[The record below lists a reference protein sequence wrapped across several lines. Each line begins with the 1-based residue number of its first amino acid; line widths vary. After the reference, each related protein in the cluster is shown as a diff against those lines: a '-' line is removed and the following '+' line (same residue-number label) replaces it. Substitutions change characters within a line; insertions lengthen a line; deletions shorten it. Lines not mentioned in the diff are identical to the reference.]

1 MVNHLGIF
9 MDSLLH
15 HNLTEAQWVSFITL
29 LVIGLPVAA
38 YILRTCLSLFNE
50 EMPSYRRAMFIIPV
64 VALGA
69 YLAFDVL
76 SYLMLLAIRDSK
88 TIQRTPYGNPG
99 FGFSQWLFTAL
110 PIKWAVVS
118 FVPFIRYTLVL
129 IVIAIAGILQVFFLT
144 IPFRKALFIF
154 AAQWAANLF
163 AYFIISN
170 VLHFAAGLMGH
181 SSGLHIDMETIHA
194 KYESVVSNDKAKD
207 AVKEANETVKT
218 GLHAVHE
225 RADPILKELKE
236 NLKPITDRLPEPVN
250 QFLDS
255 GGWWLVI
262 GVLAVIFI
270 FWARSLWKKIKRSF
284 RKGNPN
290 KKNRMLSSEK
300 WAAGELFEDL
310 SIMSPPINR
319 PGKDRVTVKGI
330 PARIFL
336 IIMAKAGGAGPD
348 LSEEQSEA
356 ILDFVLSGLGEV
368 SSRDFPRV
376 RIWEAQY
383 SPEGFT
389 QIFNQNIRVP
399 EPKGTKS
406 NWILANGAVKM
417 GRDKIYLGIA
427 FFADE
432 PNLIR
437 NIAITNDQWLDVLRI
452 ETLG

>member
-1 MVNHLGIF
+1 

-15 HNLTEAQWVSFITL
+15 LKLTEAQWISFITL

-50 EMPSYRRAMFIIPV
+50 EMPSYRKAMFIVPV
-64 VALGA
+64 VALGS

-76 SYLMLLAIRDSK
+76 SYLVLLAIRDSK
-88 TIQRTPYGNPG
+88 TIQRTAFGQPG

-110 PIKWAVVS
+110 PIKWAVIS
-118 FVPFIRYTLVL
+118 FIPLIRYTLVF

-154 AAQWAANLF
+154 AAQWTANLF

-170 VLHFAAGLMGH
+170 VLHFCAGLIGH
-181 SSGLHIDMETIHA
+181 SSGLHIDINA
-194 KYESVVSNDKAKD
+194 KYEAAISNDKAKE
-207 AVKEANETVKT
+207 ALNEANEAVKT
-218 GLHAVHE
+218 GLHSVHE
-225 RADPILKELKE
+225 RADPMLNELKE
-236 NLKPITDRLPEPVN
+236 NLKPITDRLPAPVN
-250 QFLDS
+250 RFLDS

-262 GVLAVIFI
+262 GLLSVIFML
-270 FWARSLWKKIKRSF
+270 WARSLWKKIKRAF
-284 RKGNPN
+284 RKGKLN
-290 KKNRMLSSEK
+290 KKKLLLSSEK
-300 WAAGELFEDL
+300 WASGELFEDL
-310 SIMSPPINR
+310 SIMTPPISR
-319 PGKDRVTVKGI
+319 PGKNRVTVKGI
-330 PARIFL
+330 PSRIYL

-356 ILDFVLSGLGEV
+356 ILDYVLPGLGEV
-368 SSRDFPRV
+368 TSRDYPRV
-376 RIWEAQY
+376 RVWEPQY

-389 QIFNQNIRVP
+389 QMFNQNIRVP

-406 NWILANGAVKM
+406 NWIIANGTVKM

-432 PNLIR
+432 PNLVR
-437 NIAITNDQWLDVLRI
+437 NIAINNDQWLDVLRI
-452 ETLG
+452 ETLNQ

>member
-1 MVNHLGIF
+1 

-15 HNLTEAQWVSFITL
+15 HNLSETQWVSLITL
-29 LVIGLPVAA
+29 LVIGLPVSA

-50 EMPSYRRAMFIIPV
+50 EMPSYRRAMFIVPV
-64 VALGA
+64 VALGT

-76 SYLMLLAIRDSK
+76 SYLVLLAIRDSRV
-88 TIQRTPYGNPG
+88 IQRTPYGHPS
-99 FGFSQWLFTAL
+99 FGFQQWLFTAL

-118 FVPFIRYTLVL
+118 FIPLIRYTLVF

-154 AAQWAANLF
+154 VAQWSANFF
-163 AYFIISN
+163 AYFIISSA
-170 VLHFAAGLMGH
+170 LHFFSGVMGH
-181 SSGLHIDMETIHA
+181 STGLHIDMQTIHD
-194 KYESVVSNDKAKD
+194 KYESVVSNDKTKEVVKD
-207 AVKEANETVKT
+207 ANETVKT

-236 NLKPITDRLPEPVN
+236 NLKPITDRLPASVN
-250 QFLDS
+250 HFLDS

-262 GVLAVIFI
+262 GLLSVVFF
-270 FWARSLWKKIKRSF
+270 FWAKSLWNKLKRSF

-290 KKNRMLSSEK
+290 KKKLLISSEK
-300 WAAGELFEDL
+300 WAAGELVEDL
-310 SIMSPPINR
+310 SKMTPPINR

-330 PARIFL
+330 SSRIFL

-348 LSEEQSEA
+348 LSEDQSEA
-356 ILDFVLSGLGEV
+356 ILDYVLSGLGEV
-368 SSRDFPRV
+368 SSRDYPRV
-376 RIWEAQY
+376 RVWEPQY

-389 QIFNQNIRVP
+389 QIFNQNVRVP

-427 FFADE
+427 FYADE

-437 NIAITNDQWLDVLRI
+437 SIAITDEQWLDVLRI
-452 ETLG
+452 ETTV

>member
-1 MVNHLGIF
+1 

-15 HNLTEAQWVSFITL
+15 HNLTQAQWVSFITL

-50 EMPSYRRAMFIIPV
+50 EMPSYRRAMFIVPA

-76 SYLMLLAIRDSK
+76 SYLVLLAIRDSK
-88 TIQRTPYGNPG
+88 VIQRTPYGQPG

-110 PIKWAVVS
+110 PIKWAVIS
-118 FVPFIRYTLVL
+118 FVPLIRYTLVF

-163 AYFIISN
+163 AFFIISN
-170 VLHFAAGLMGH
+170 VLHFSSGLMGH
-181 SSGLHIDMETIHA
+181 SSGLHIDMETIHN
-194 KYESVVSNDKAKD
+194 KYDGKAKE
-207 AVKEANETVKT
+207 AINEANETVKT

-236 NLKPITDRLPEPVN
+236 NLKPITDRLPASVN
-250 QFLDS
+250 HFLDS
-255 GGWWLVI
+255 GGWWLII
-262 GVLAVIFI
+262 GLLSVVFF
-270 FWARSLWKKIKRSF
+270 FWAKSLWNKLKRSF

-290 KKNRMLSSEK
+290 KKKLLISSEK
-300 WAAGELFEDL
+300 WAAGELVEDL
-310 SIMSPPINR
+310 SKMTPPINR

-330 PARIFL
+330 SSRIFL

-348 LSEEQSEA
+348 LSEDQSEA
-356 ILDFVLSGLGEV
+356 ILDYVLSGLGEV
-368 SSRDFPRV
+368 SSRDYPRV
-376 RIWEAQY
+376 RVWEPQY

-389 QIFNQNIRVP
+389 QIFNQNVRVP

-437 NIAITNDQWLDVLRI
+437 SIAITDEQWLDVLRI
-452 ETLG
+452 ETTV

>member
-1 MVNHLGIF
+1 

-15 HNLTEAQWVSFITL
+15 HNLTQAQWVSFITL

-50 EMPSYRRAMFIIPV
+50 EMPSYGRAMFIVPA

-76 SYLMLLAIRDSK
+76 SYLVLLAIRDSRV
-88 TIQRTPYGNPG
+88 IQRTPYGQAG
-99 FGFSQWLFTAL
+99 FGFSQWLFTAI
-110 PIKWAVVS
+110 PIKWAILSVI
-118 FVPFIRYTLVL
+118 PFIRYTLVF

-163 AYFIISN
+163 AFFIISN
-170 VLHFAAGLMGH
+170 VLHFSSGLMGH
-181 SSGLHIDMETIHA
+181 SSGLHVDMKTIHD
-194 KYESVVSNDKAKD
+194 KYEAVVSNDKAKD
-207 AVKEANETVKT
+207 AINEANETVKT
-218 GLHAVHE
+218 GLHAMHE

-236 NLKPITDRLPEPVN
+236 NLKPITDKLPASVN
-250 QFLDS
+250 HFLDS

-262 GVLAVIFI
+262 GLLSVIFF
-270 FWARSLWKKIKRSF
+270 FWARSLWYKIKRAF

-290 KKNRMLSSEK
+290 KKKLLLSSEK

-310 SIMSPPINR
+310 SKMTAPINR

-330 PARIFL
+330 PARIYL
-336 IIMAKAGGAGPD
+336 IILAKAGGSGPD
-348 LSEEQSEA
+348 LSESQSEA
-356 ILDFVLSGLGEV
+356 ILDYVLSGLGEV
-368 SSRDFPRV
+368 SSRDYPRV
-376 RIWEAQY
+376 KIWEPQY

-399 EPKGTKS
+399 QPKGTKS

-432 PNLIR
+432 PNLVR
-437 NIAITNDQWLDVLRI
+437 NIAITGDQWLDVLRI
-452 ETLG
+452 ETLV

>member
-1 MVNHLGIF
+1 

-15 HNLTEAQWVSFITL
+15 HNLTQAQWVSFITL

-50 EMPSYRRAMFIIPV
+50 EMPSYRRAMFIVPA

-76 SYLMLLAIRDSK
+76 SYLVLLAIRDSK
-88 TIQRTPYGNPG
+88 VIQRTPYGQPG

-110 PIKWAVVS
+110 PIKWAVIS
-118 FVPFIRYTLVL
+118 FVPLIRYTLVF

-163 AYFIISN
+163 AFFIISN
-170 VLHFAAGLMGH
+170 VLHFSSGLMGH
-181 SSGLHIDMETIHA
+181 SSGLHIDMETIHN
-194 KYESVVSNDKAKD
+194 KYDGKAKE
-207 AVKEANETVKT
+207 AINEANETVKT

-236 NLKPITDRLPEPVN
+236 NLKPITDRLPASVN
-250 QFLDS
+250 HFLDS
-255 GGWWLVI
+255 GGWWLII
-262 GVLAVIFI
+262 GLLSVVFF
-270 FWARSLWKKIKRSF
+270 FWAKSLWNKLKRSF

-290 KKNRMLSSEK
+290 KKKLLISSEK
-300 WAAGELFEDL
+300 WAAGELVEDL
-310 SIMSPPINR
+310 SKMTPPINR

-330 PARIFL
+330 SSRIFL

-348 LSEEQSEA
+348 LSEDQSEA
-356 ILDFVLSGLGEV
+356 ILDYVLSGLGEV
-368 SSRDFPRV
+368 SSRDYPRV
-376 RIWEAQY
+376 RVWEPQY

-389 QIFNQNIRVP
+389 QIFNQNVRVP

-437 NIAITNDQWLDVLRI
+437 SIAITDEQWLDVLRI
-452 ETLG
+452 ETIV